1 MEVKE
6 RKKGRRRAGKRSRRI
21 WTAVFV
27 FAVLAAILAAALLL
41 RPKPYAP
48 KVERETEPEKV
59 ETLSVPTEP
68 ETMAQTEPE
77 TEPKPEPEMIP
88 SMKELYDKNSD
99 IAGWIKIEGTAID
112 YPVMYT
118 PQDGEY
124 YLFRT
129 FEKEED
135 PAKQGCLFIDEHCQI
150 APRSTNLLVHG
161 HNMKN
166 GSMFRA
172 LLGYK
177 DEDFYK
183 KHPLIQYTTLYEEE
197 IYEIIAVFR
206 SEIFR
211 QDEDVFKY
219 YHFFNAETKEEF
231 DEYVENCKALERY
244 ATGITAEYGDELL
257 TLSTCDYYTENGRLV
272 VVARKQ
278 KILE

>member
-1 MEVKE
+1 MLVC
-6 RKKGRRRAGKRSRRI
+6 
-21 WTAVFV
+21 
-27 FAVLAAILAAALLL
+27 AVLAAVLAAVLLL
-41 RPKPYAP
+41 KPKPAAP
-48 KVERETEPEKV
+48 KVERETEPTEV
-59 ETLSVPTEP
+59 ETLGLATEP
-68 ETMAQTEPE
+68 ETEARTEPE
-77 TEPKPEPEMIP
+77 TEPEPEMLP
-88 SMKELYDKNSD
+88 SMKDLYERNGD
-99 IAGWIKIEGTAID
+99 IAGCLTIEGTAID

-150 APRSTNLLVHG
+150 EPRSTNLLIHG

-177 DEDFYK
+177 EEDFYK
-183 KHPLIQYTTLYEEE
+183 EHPLIRYTTLYEEE
-197 IYEIIAVFR
+197 TYEIIAVFR

-211 QDEDVFKY
+211 QDDDVFKY
-219 YHFFNAETKEEF
+219 YHFFNAESKEEF
-231 DEYVENCKALERY
+231 DDYVENCKALERY
-244 ATGITAEYGDELL
+244 DTGITAEYGDELL

-278 KILE
+278 RVLE